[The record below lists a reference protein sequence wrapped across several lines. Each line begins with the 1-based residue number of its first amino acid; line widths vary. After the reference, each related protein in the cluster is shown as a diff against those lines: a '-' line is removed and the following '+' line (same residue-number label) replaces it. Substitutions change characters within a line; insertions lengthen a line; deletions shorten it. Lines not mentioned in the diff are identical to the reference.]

1 MGLAIFNSRVRQG
14 GGRRMGCAL
23 AAAVLAGLLVGSLTG
38 CNLSL
43 SERGPTIEGKVLGG
57 QQPVSGASVVLYAAG
72 IQGDGVGATSLIAGA
87 AVTTDASGAF
97 TIDENYA
104 CPSAAA
110 QLYIV
115 ARGGNAGGG
124 KNGALAM
131 MAALGSCGA
140 IKSSESF
147 VVDEATT
154 VAAAWALAQ
163 FMGPGAEVGSTATN
177 GVGLS
182 NAFGVAG
189 NLANVNTGLAPGA
202 GLPSGAAM
210 ETAKLNALANVLAA
224 CVQSNGGA
232 GCSALFAA
240 AAAAAGG
247 VGGASTNTL
256 DAALD
261 IVRAPGTNVGAVFTA
276 GAVNGPYAP
285 ALSVQP
291 HDWTMSITYGGCASG
306 CGGLDLPGS
315 VAIDAEGDVWVANYF
330 GGTVSEFSPTGAAVA
345 ANGFVGEGLQQ
356 SYGIAIDGSGDVWVT
371 NEQSVTSAGRNPF
384 GSVSEFNS
392 AGVDISADGYTAG
405 GVYFPAA
412 VAADTNGDIWLA
424 DYGDSSATLLANS
437 GAAISGSGGYATAQ
451 LPFTSAVAVD
461 ASHDAWFAVQGGVGR
476 VTAAGVGTSF
486 RCCTAPAG
494 IAVDRA
500 GDVWVTDYSASEVVE
515 LTSAGSVTHRTVL
528 SGGKAEPQGIAIDGA
543 GNAWVADYFGDSVA
557 EVTGAAAVASPAL
570 GYGLDA
576 PISEPYGLAIDAS
589 GSVWLSNAGAS
600 TLTQIVGIASPVK
613 TPLLGP
619 PGQP

>member
-1 MGLAIFNSRVRQG
+1 
-14 GGRRMGCAL
+14 
-23 AAAVLAGLLVGSLTG
+23 
-38 CNLSL
+38 
-43 SERGPTIEGKVLGG
+43 
-57 QQPVSGASVVLYAAG
+57 
-72 IQGDGVGATSLIAGA
+72 
-87 AVTTDASGAF
+87 
-97 TIDENYA
+97 
-104 CPSAAA
+104 
-110 QLYIV
+110 
-115 ARGGNAGGG
+115 
-124 KNGALAM
+124 M

-140 IKSSESF
+140 IKSSESI

-154 VAAAWALAQ
+154 MAAVWALAQ

-182 NAFGVAG
+182 NAFAVAG

-202 GLPSGAAM
+202 GLPNGAAM

-224 CVQSNGGA
+224 CVQSNGGVA
-232 GCSALFAA
+232 CSALFAA
-240 AAAAAGG
+240 AVGVG
-247 VGGASTNTL
+247 VGGAPTNTL

-261 IVRAPGTNVGAVFTA
+261 IVRAPGTNVGAVFSA
-276 GAVNGPYAP
+276 GAVGGPYTP

-291 HDWTMSITYGGCASG
+291 HDWTMSITFGDCASG

-315 VAIDAEGDVWVANYF
+315 VAIDSEGDVWVANYF
-330 GGTVSEFSPTGAAVA
+330 GGVVSEFSPTGVAVA

-371 NEQSVTSAGRNPF
+371 NQQSVTSAGHNPY

-405 GVYFPAA
+405 GVYYPEAA
-412 VAADTNGDIWLA
+412 AADTNGDIWIA

-437 GAAISGSGGYATAQ
+437 GAAISGNGGYAASQ
-451 LPFTSAVAVD
+451 LPFTSAVAID
-461 ASHDAWFAVQGGVGR
+461 ASHDAWFAVQGGVGK
-476 VTAAGVGTSF
+476 VTAAGVATSF
-486 RCCTAPAG
+486 YCCTAPAG
-494 IAVDRA
+494 IVVDRV

-543 GNAWVADYFGDSVA
+543 GNAWVADYFGDSLA
-557 EVTGAAAVASPAL
+557 EVTGAGAVSPAL

-600 TLTQIVGIASPVK
+600 TLTQMVGIASPVK

-619 PGQP
+619 PVQP